1 VAMTQENEVGHPVA
15 SSEQSGVAK
24 QKARASI
31 NLLLQV
37 GPVINRLWLPRRWSP
52 GGDQ

>member
-1 VAMTQENEVGHPVA
+1 MYEVGHPVA
-15 SSEQSGVAK
+15 SCEQSGRSE

-37 GPVINRLWLPRRWSP
+37 GPVIRRLWLPRR
-52 GGDQ
+52 